1 VSDVI
6 HLADRRVDRSSRST
20 GPAAFFYSLDCPVSY
35 LAAERVGRALD
46 DVAWIPVVG
55 PLSESSGLRSHDER
69 LRLARE
75 RLSLATREARML
87 DVPLLE
93 PNRYPL
99 DSRRAARAA
108 IWAAGEGRG
117 AGFALG
123 VARAAFCSGLDIS
136 SDEVI
141 GDAAAGA
148 GLDPMQAVQA
158 SRDPLRDYQL
168 YATAKGL
175 QGRGILMPP
184 VIRIDASWFCGSD
197 AMTAAVSLGVGEA
210 RESSSQL
217 PVS

>member
-1 VSDVI
+1 MSDVT
-6 HLADRRVDRSSRST
+6 HLADRRADRSRAST
-20 GPAAFFYSLDCPVSY
+20 GPVAFFYSLDCPVAY
-35 LAAERVGRALD
+35 IAAERVERALD
-46 DVAWIPVVG
+46 EVAWIPVVG

-75 RLSLATREARML
+75 RAALAKREARTL
-87 DVPLLE
+87 DVPLVE
-93 PNRYPL
+93 PHRFPL

-117 AGFALG
+117 ARFALG
-123 VARAAFCSGLDIS
+123 VARAAFCGGLDIS

-184 VIRIDASWFCGSD
+184 VIRIGASWFCGSD
-197 AMTAAVSLGVGEA
+197 AMTAAVSLGAGEA
-210 RESSSQL
+210 LEHSSLL